1 MPEDEL
7 ETILRLV
14 AEGHLTSE
22 DAAPIVETLQA
33 ARRARDE
40 AARAT
45 SAASERTGKGQW
57 QWGGR
62 AGQGGATGQGAAS
75 GGQNG
80 PGNGPAGA
88 SGRRMRV
95 QVRSRDRSVVD
106 IRVPLALAGLATD
119 SVPGLSDTYRE
130 RIRAAIAQGI
140 TGPIVEIR
148 DDEGEGEVRIVVE

>member
-22 DAAPIVETLQA
+22 DAAPIVEALQA
-33 ARRARDE
+33 ARRARDQ
-40 AARAT
+40 AARAAGAG
-45 SAASERTGKGQW
+45 SGKGSGQTS
-57 QWGGR
+57 GA
-62 AGQGGATGQGAAS
+62 AGQGGPT
-75 GGQNG
+75 G
-80 PGNGPAGA
+80 PGSGSA
-88 SGRRMRV
+88 GRRMRV

-119 SVPGLSDTYRE
+119 SVPGLSETYRE
-130 RIRAAIAQGI
+130 RIRDAIARGI
-140 TGPIVEIR
+140 TGPILEIR